1 MPDRALQKVVRLFYR
16 DSRCLTDI
24 VRCVVLVS
32 SIPDMKIILEEIV
45 HKSVIASS
53 TRDHSV
59 GMETNEDEESLLSG
73 SKNSQYFRLCKVKDR
88 FTVEE
93 KIGYRDICLN
103 IEVGWTIES
112 ESENVLQFVTVDQ
125 FGKKGLRQ
133 HICEVR
139 K

>member
-24 VRCVVLVS
+24 VRCVVLVN
-32 SIPDMKIILEEIV
+32 SIPDMKIILEEFV
-45 HKSVIASS
+45 RKSVIVSS
-53 TRDHSV
+53 TQDRTV
-59 GMETNEDEESLLSG
+59 GMKTTEDEESLLSG
-73 SKNSQYFRLCKVKDR
+73 SENLRYFRLCKIKDR
-88 FTVEE
+88 FTCED

-103 IEVGWTIES
+103 VEVGWTIES
-112 ESENVLQFVTVDQ
+112 ESENMLHFVTVDQ

-139 K
+139 R